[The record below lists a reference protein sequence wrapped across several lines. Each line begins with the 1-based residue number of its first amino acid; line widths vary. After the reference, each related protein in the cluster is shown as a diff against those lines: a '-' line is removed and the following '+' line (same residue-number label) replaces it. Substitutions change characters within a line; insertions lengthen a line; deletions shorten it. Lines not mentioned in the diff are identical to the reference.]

1 MKQKVLITGAS
12 RGIGFAMAKR
22 FAEAGYAVYAL
33 WHNQKEQLDT
43 IGALDITPVH
53 GDVADAASVAAV
65 RDAVGAVDI
74 LVNNA
79 AISRFGLITDLS
91 EAEWDEMMAVN
102 LKSVFLLSR
111 AFLPDMIRR
120 QSGRIINVSS
130 IFGAVGGSCEVAYS
144 STKHAIVGLT
154 RSLAA
159 ELAPSGIRVNCI
171 APGVID
177 TRMMDEYSDET
188 KAALAEETPL
198 CRLGTP
204 QDVAQACAF
213 LLSDRASFITGQV
226 LGVDGGYI

>member
-22 FAEAGYAVYAL
+22 FAVAGYAVYAL
-33 WHNQKEQLDT
+33 WHNQKEQLDG

-144 STKHAIVGLT
+144 AAKAGVIGFTKALAKEVG
-154 RSLAA
+154 
-159 ELAPSGIRVNCI
+159 PSGIQVNCI

-177 TRMMDEYSDET
+177 TAMNARLSAEDL
-188 KAALAEETPL
+188 AALRDETPL
-198 CRLGTP
+198 GRLGTP
-204 QDVAQACAF
+204 EDVANLALF
-213 LLSDRASFITGQV
+213 LAADKFITGEV
-226 LGVDGGYI
+226 LHIGGGYLR